1 MLGLGLIVPIISLFT
16 NPSVINNSGIVRSI
30 SAYINISESEKLLK
44 FLVFVLVL
52 TYTIKGIIQYYLL
65 IFQAKFSKNLSKNL
79 SIRLYKNYLLQPY
92 SKYLSQNTAILVKN
106 IENEISTFSSTI
118 DYFFL
123 FQTNLILILAIF
135 SIVFY
140 NEPIIGGFIL
150 IFFCLIGSL
159 FFLFTKKKV
168 KIWSLKRQSEQSSRM
183 QFLFEGLNAFKDVK
197 ILGREKYF
205 INKFE
210 THNSKLN
217 DILRRVLV
225 LQGIPKIF
233 LEVLLIYG
241 IVIVFAI
248 SFLSGK
254 SIFQILPTIA
264 LIITASFR
272 VLPAFSGL
280 MSYLQGIKYGI
291 PSIDI
296 LEKELINSNRITT
309 QSTKIFE
316 PFSFNKVIELKDIYF
331 SYEGTSQNAI
341 NGVNIKINRGDF
353 IGLIGKSG
361 SGKSTLVDII
371 LGLLIP
377 NSGKVLVDNININNN
392 NHNWH
397 QNIGYVPQVIYL
409 TDDSIKN
416 NIAFGISD
424 ENIDLNALSS
434 AILLSQLDDFIEGLP
449 EGYNT
454 KVGER
459 GVRLSGGQRQR
470 IGIARALYHNPDLLI
485 LDEATS
491 SLDSITEESVMKS
504 VNLLS
509 NKKTIIVIAHR
520 LSTVSKC
527 DKLYKIDRGNIISQ
541 GKPSELL

>member
-16 NPSVINNSGIVRSI
+16 NPSIINNSGIVRSI

-79 SIRLYKNYLLQPY
+79 SLRLYKNYLLQPY

-123 FQTNLILILAIF
+123 FQTNLVLILAIF

-168 KIWSLKRQSEQSSRM
+168 KIWSLKRQSEQGFRM

-241 IVIVFAI
+241 IVIVFGI
-248 SFLSGK
+248 SFFSGK

-296 LEKELINSNRITT
+296 LEKELI
-309 QSTKIFE
+309 K
-316 PFSFNKVIELKDIYF
+316 
-331 SYEGTSQNAI
+331 
-341 NGVNIKINRGDF
+341 
-353 IGLIGKSG
+353 
-361 SGKSTLVDII
+361 
-371 LGLLIP
+371 
-377 NSGKVLVDNININNN
+377 
-392 NHNWH
+392 
-397 QNIGYVPQVIYL
+397 
-409 TDDSIKN
+409 
-416 NIAFGISD
+416 
-424 ENIDLNALSS
+424 
-434 AILLSQLDDFIEGLP
+434 ILL
-449 EGYNT
+449 
-454 KVGER
+454 
-459 GVRLSGGQRQR
+459 
-470 IGIARALYHNPDLLI
+470 
-485 LDEATS
+485 
-491 SLDSITEESVMKS
+491 
-504 VNLLS
+504 
-509 NKKTIIVIAHR
+509 
-520 LSTVSKC
+520 
-527 DKLYKIDRGNIISQ
+527 
-541 GKPSELL
+541 

>member
-16 NPSVINNSGIVRSI
+16 DPAVISNSGIVGSI
-30 SAYINISESEKLLK
+30 SVYFNISESEMLLKLL
-44 FLVFVLVL
+44 VIILVL
-52 TYTIKGIIQYYLL
+52 TYTIKGVLQYYLL
-65 IFQAKFSKNLSKNL
+65 VSQAKFSKDLSKNL
-79 SIRLYKNYLLQPY
+79 SFRLYKRYLLQPY

-123 FQTNLILILAIF
+123 FQTNLVLIFAIF

-140 NEPIIGGFIL
+140 NDPIIGGFIL

-159 FFLFTKKKV
+159 FFLLTKSRV
-168 KIWSLKRQSEQSSRM
+168 KIWSLKRQSEQSFRM
-183 QFLFEGLNAFKDVK
+183 QFLFEGLNSFKDVK

-210 THNSKLN
+210 IHNTILN
-217 DILRRVLV
+217 NILRRVLV
-225 LQGIPKIF
+225 LQGVPKIF

-241 IVIVFAI
+241 LVIVFGI

-254 SIFQILPTIA
+254 SILHILPTIA

-280 MSYLQGIKYGI
+280 MAYLQGIKYGI

-296 LEKELINSNRITT
+296 LEKELIFSDGINKLIEKKS
-309 QSTKIFE
+309 E
-316 PFSFNKVIELKDIYF
+316 PFEFKNQIELKQICF
-331 SYEGTSQNAI
+331 KYEGANQNAI
-341 NGVNIKINRGDF
+341 NGVSISIKRGDF
-353 IGLIGKSG
+353 IGFIGKSG

-377 NSGKVLVDNININNN
+377 IQGKILVDNIDINAD
-392 NHNWH
+392 NHDWH

-416 NIAFGISD
+416 NIAFGISE
-424 ENIDLNALSS
+424 ENIDLIALSS
-434 AILLSQLDDFIEGLP
+434 AIVNAQLDDFIRELP
-449 EGYNT
+449 DGYNT

-470 IGIARALYHNPDLLI
+470 IGIARALYHNPDILI

-491 SLDSITEESVMKS
+491 SLDSKTEEGVMES

-527 DKLYKIDRGNIISQ
+527 DKLYEIDKGNIIRH

>member
-16 NPSVINNSGIVRSI
+16 NPSIINNSGIVRSI

-79 SIRLYKNYLLQPY
+79 SLRLYKNYLLQPY

-123 FQTNLILILAIF
+123 FQTNLVLILAIF

-168 KIWSLKRQSEQSSRM
+168 KIWSLKRQSEQGFRM

-241 IVIVFAI
+241 IVIVFGI
-248 SFLSGK
+248 SFFSGK

-296 LEKELINSNRITT
+296 LEKELINSNRIST
-309 QSTKIFE
+309 QITKISE

-341 NGVNIKINRGDF
+341 NGVNITINRGDF

-377 NSGKVLVDNININNN
+377 SSGKVLVDNIDINTN
-392 NHNWH
+392 NHDWH

-434 AILLSQLDDFIEGLP
+434 AILLAQLDDFIEGLP

-527 DKLYKIDRGNIISQ
+527 DKLYKIDRGNVISQ

>member
-1 MLGLGLIVPIISLFT
+1 MLGLALIVPIISLFT
-16 NPSVINNSGIVRSI
+16 NPSVINYSGIVRSI

-123 FQTNLILILAIF
+123 FQTNLVLILAIF

-241 IVIVFAI
+241 IVIVFGI

-296 LEKELINSNRITT
+296 LEKELINSNRIST

-392 NHNWH
+392 NHDWH

-434 AILLSQLDDFIEGLP
+434 AILLAQLDDFIEGLP

-527 DKLYKIDRGNIISQ
+527 DKLYKIDSGNIISQ